1 MISAQLNSQLNMLTI
16 LTILTMITI
25 ITMLTMLYAQLLTTP
40 KLTKQH
46 RVEGFASLKPQLSAS
61 QPVPTMSYQTS
72 CLKPPS
78 DI

>member
-1 MISAQLNSQLNMLTI
+1 MLTMLTI
-16 LTILTMITI
+16 LAM

-40 KLTKQH
+40 KLTEQH